1 MELNYILLIF
11 VGFLAGVINTL
22 AGGGSLIT
30 LPVLIFMGLPEAIA
44 NGTNRIAILLQ
55 TASAVSGYKSKG
67 INTFPFSLYIGLS
80 ALVGSVIGASIAVE
94 IHGTTFNRILAIV
107 MVVVVLLIV
116 FGKNK
121 KLLSNTPEITTGKTL
136 FASCIIFFF
145 IGIYGGFLNAGIGVV
160 MLLVLPYMNKL
171 SLVKANATKVT
182 VAFIYTTAAV
192 VVFIV
197 NDKINWTY
205 GLTMAI
211 GNVSGAWL
219 ASRYSVKKGDRFIRI
234 ALLVIVTGM
243 AMKLWFF

>member
-1 MELNYILLIF
+1 
-11 VGFLAGVINTL
+11 
-22 AGGGSLIT
+22 
-30 LPVLIFMGLPEAIA
+30 
-44 NGTNRIAILLQ
+44 
-55 TASAVSGYKSKG
+55 
-67 INTFPFSLYIGLS
+67 
-80 ALVGSVIGASIAVE
+80 
-94 IHGTTFNRILAIV
+94 
-107 MVVVVLLIV
+107 LIV

-219 ASRYSVKKGDRFIRI
+219 ASRYSVKKGDRFIRY

-243 AMKLWFF
+243 AIKLWFF